1 MIDIC
6 TVTDNNGVKHMQIAA
21 GYDMKVMQT
30 KFRIQ
35 LWHQGKQQHE
45 VTATYSILDRQNK
58 SFTFNLQNIYFSFAS
73 Y

>member
-6 TVTDNNGVKHMQIAA
+6 TVTDNNGVKHTKHMQIAA

-35 LWHQGKQQHE
+35 L
-45 VTATYSILDRQNK
+45 
-58 SFTFNLQNIYFSFAS
+58 
-73 Y
+73 